1 MMCDRFLKRL
11 RELRVC
17 ASALLL
23 VFAAGSFVAAQQ
35 KVGPEPN
42 KGGTATAV
50 SKTPATAGSQAR
62 GKSQWSVRMSKDS
75 PRTFTV
81 KAKDAPLGEITGEFA
96 KLLKIPFSLSPVMAK
111 QRVTVDFSAMNLE
124 AAMRL
129 LAPHPYID
137 YVAGGEDSMEAKP
150 LAVYL
155 HALNERAPSLTAT
168 VKGASE
174 AMLIEG
180 NTEDGTDGEV
190 VEKRKEDEAPLKVTF
205 AGSYL
210 SVRAKKQP
218 LTIVL
223 FKVASEV
230 GVPFEMR
237 YDTTEVIDVD
247 FSNYSLD
254 QAVRTLSPFVRF
266 YYRADLQTFEI
277 QPLRI
282 ALVAPASG
290 RS

>member
-1 MMCDRFLKRL
+1 MMSDGVLHG
-11 RELRVC
+11 LRVLGVC
-17 ASALLL
+17 GLALASAATT
-23 VFAAGSFVAAQQ
+23 VVSARQQANPAAVEAAAKPTPQQ
-35 KVGPEPN
+35 EGQP
-42 KGGTATAV
+42 
-50 SKTPATAGSQAR
+50 R
-62 GKSQWSVRMSKDS
+62 GKSQWSVRMSKNA

-81 KAKDAPLGEITGEFA
+81 KAKDVPIGEITGEFA

-111 QRVTVDFSAMNLE
+111 QRVTLDFSGMNLE
-124 AAMRL
+124 AALRL

-155 HALNERAPSLTAT
+155 HALNERPPSATAV
-168 VKGASE
+168 VKGTSE
-174 AMLIEG
+174 SILIEG
-180 NTEDGTDGEV
+180 NTEDAPGTEEA
-190 VEKRKEDEAPLKVTF
+190 EKKDEEEPLKVTF
-205 AGSYL
+205 AGSQL
-210 SVRAKKQP
+210 SVRARKQP
-218 LTIVL
+218 LSIVL

-254 QAVRTLSPFVRF
+254 QAVRTLSPYVRF

>member
-1 MMCDRFLKRL
+1 MMSDGVLHS
-11 RELRVC
+11 LRVLGIC
-17 ASALLL
+17 GLALASG
-23 VFAAGSFVAAQQ
+23 AASVATAQQ
-35 KVGPEPN
+35 KPDPAADR
-42 KGGTATAV
+42 GGGAAV
-50 SKTPATAGSQAR
+50 EAAAANPAQQPGQPR
-62 GKSQWSVRMSKDS
+62 GKSQWSVRMSRNA

-96 KLLKIPFSLSPVMAK
+96 KLLKIPFSMSPLMAK
-111 QRVTVDFSAMNLE
+111 QRVTLDFSGMNLE
-124 AAMRL
+124 ASLRL

-155 HALNERAPSLTAT
+155 HALNERPPSTTAV
-168 VKGASE
+168 VKGNSE
-174 AMLIEG
+174 AILIEG
-180 NTEDGTDGEV
+180 NTEEEPGSEA
-190 VEKRKEDEAPLKVTF
+190 VEKKDEEEQLKVTF
-205 AGSYL
+205 AGSQL
-210 SVRAKKQP
+210 SVRARKQP
-218 LTIVL
+218 LSIVL

-237 YDTTEVIDVD
+237 YDTSEVIDVD
-247 FSNYSLD
+247 FSNYTLD
-254 QAVRTLSPFVRF
+254 QAVRTLSPYVRF
-266 YYRADLQTFEI
+266 YYRADLLTFEL

>member
-1 MMCDRFLKRL
+1 MMSDGVVNS
-11 RELRVC
+11 LRVLGVC
-17 ASALLL
+17 GLALALAAPSAAS
-23 VFAAGSFVAAQQ
+23 AQQ
-35 KVGPEPN
+35 K
-42 KGGTATAV
+42 GGAAAAAESAKVTQGA
-50 SKTPATAGSQAR
+50 AR
-62 GKSQWSVRMSKDS
+62 GKSQWSVRMSRNA

-81 KAKDAPLGEITGEFA
+81 RAKDAPLGEITGEFA
-96 KLLKIPFSLSPVMAK
+96 KLLKIPFSLSPLMAK
-111 QRVTVDFSAMNLE
+111 QRVTLDFSGMNLE
-124 AAMRL
+124 ASLRL

-137 YVAGGEDSMEAKP
+137 YVAGGEDSTEAKP

-155 HALNERAPSLTAT
+155 HALNERAPSASAV
-168 VKGASE
+168 VKGDSE
-174 AMLIEG
+174 AILIEG
-180 NTEDGTDGEV
+180 NTEESPGEA
-190 VEKRKEDEAPLKVTF
+190 VEKKDEDEPLKVTF
-205 AGSYL
+205 AGSQL
-210 SVRAKKQP
+210 SVRARKQP
-218 LTIVL
+218 LSIVL

-237 YDTTEVIDVD
+237 YDTAEVIDVD

-254 QAVRTLSPFVRF
+254 QAVRTLSPYVRF

>member
-1 MMCDRFLKRL
+1 M
-11 RELRVC
+11 
-17 ASALLL
+17 AL
-23 VFAAGSFVAAQQ
+23 VAAAAGSAVNAQQ
-35 KVGPEPN
+35 KSGVAAAEASKPAEGP
-42 KGGTATAV
+42 
-50 SKTPATAGSQAR
+50 AR
-62 GKSQWSVRMSKDS
+62 GKSQWSVRMSKS
-75 PRTFTV
+75 APRTFSV

-111 QRVTVDFSAMNLE
+111 QRVTLDFSGMNLE
-124 AAMRL
+124 AALRL
-129 LAPHPYID
+129 MAPQPYID

-155 HALNERAPSLTAT
+155 HALNERPPSATAV
-168 VKGASE
+168 VKGSSE
-174 AMLIEG
+174 AILIEG
-180 NTEDGTDGEV
+180 NTEDAPDGEAA
-190 VEKRKEDEAPLKVTF
+190 EKKDEEEHLKVTF
-205 AGSYL
+205 AGSQL
-210 SVRAKKQP
+210 SVRARKQP
-218 LTIVL
+218 LSIVL

-237 YDTTEVIDVD
+237 YDTSEVIDVD

-254 QAVRTLSPFVRF
+254 QAVRTLSPYVRF

>member
-1 MMCDRFLKRL
+1 MMSDGVLHS
-11 RELRVC
+11 LRVLGVC
-17 ASALLL
+17 GLALASAATT
-23 VFAAGSFVAAQQ
+23 VVSAQQ
-35 KVGPEPN
+35 KPDPAAVEA
-42 KGGTATAV
+42 ATTT
-50 SKTPATAGSQAR
+50 TPRQGQPR
-62 GKSQWSVRMSKDS
+62 GKSQWSVRMSKTA

-81 KAKDAPLGEITGEFA
+81 KAKDVPIGEITGEFA

-111 QRVTVDFSAMNLE
+111 QRVTLDFSGMNLE
-124 AAMRL
+124 AALRL
-129 LAPHPYID
+129 MAPHPYID

-155 HALNERAPSLTAT
+155 HALNERPPSATAVVRGT
-168 VKGASE
+168 SE
-174 AMLIEG
+174 SILIEG
-180 NTEDGTDGEV
+180 NTEDAPGTEEA
-190 VEKRKEDEAPLKVTF
+190 EKKDEEEQLKVTF
-205 AGSYL
+205 AGSQL
-210 SVRAKKQP
+210 SVRARKQP
-218 LTIVL
+218 LSIVL

-237 YDTTEVIDVD
+237 YDTAEVIDVD

>member
-1 MMCDRFLKRL
+1 MMSERFLNRSSVL
-11 RELRVC
+11 GVC
-17 ASALLL
+17 GAVLAL
-23 VFAAGSFVAAQQ
+23 VMSAGSVAGAQQ
-35 KVGPEPN
+35 KGGPE
-42 KGGTATAV
+42 A
-50 SKTPATAGSQAR
+50 SKTPAPAADSQSK
-62 GKSQWSVRMSKDS
+62 GKPQWSVRMSKVS

-96 KLLKIPFSLSPVMAK
+96 KLLKIPFALSPVMAK
-111 QRVTVDFSAMNLE
+111 QRVTLDFSGMNLE
-124 AAMRL
+124 AALRL
-129 LAPHPYID
+129 MAPHPYID
-137 YVAGGEDSMEAKP
+137 YVAGGEDSMEPKP

-155 HALNERAPSLTAT
+155 HALNERAPSATAT
-168 VKGASE
+168 VKGTSE

-180 NTEDGTDGEV
+180 NTEEGSEPEAAD
-190 VEKRKEDEAPLKVTF
+190 KNKEEDPLKVTF
-205 AGSYL
+205 AGSSL
-210 SVRAKKQP
+210 SVRARKQP
-218 LTIVL
+218 LSIVL

-254 QAVRTLSPFVRF
+254 QAVRTLSPYVRF